1 MKITKTEVK
10 ETRTP
15 EQIIKVI
22 RGNLTAHLAVTP
34 NDTAFLLAQ
43 YDAANVNCSAEQ
55 AESVALRLSNATLL
69 ARAEAAEARVNSL
82 LEENISLKVEIN
94 DASPLDASIIDG
106 TDIDSGTE
114 PLPGSTLDPGNL
126 YGQEDA
132 ENLPVLTEEIL
143 NRPDPL
149 PAEVH
154 AALTSIEDR
163 DLNQDAIERDLE
175 AK

>member
-1 MKITKTEVK
+1 MKFAKTSVN

-15 EQIIKVI
+15 EQIVKVI
-22 RGNLTAHLAVTP
+22 RGNLIAHLAVTP

-43 YDAANVNCSAEQ
+43 YDQ
-55 AESVALRLSNATLL
+55 LQSVIDHATNASNTLL
-69 ARAEAAEARVNSL
+69 TRAEAAEARVNSL

-114 PLPGSTLDPGNL
+114 PLP
-126 YGQEDA
+126 
-132 ENLPVLTEEIL
+132 
-143 NRPDPL
+143 
-149 PAEVH
+149 AEVYD
-154 AALTSIEDR
+154 ALTSI
-163 DLNQDAIERDLE
+163 NPE

>member
-1 MKITKTEVK
+1 MKIMKTEVK

-15 EQIIKVI
+15 EQIVKVI
-22 RGNLTAHLAVTP
+22 RGNLIAHLAVTP

-43 YDAANVNCSAEQ
+43 YDQ
-55 AESVALRLSNATLL
+55 LQSVIDHATNASNTLL
-69 ARAEAAEARVNSL
+69 TRAEAAEARVNSL

-114 PLPGSTLDPGNL
+114 PLP
-126 YGQEDA
+126 
-132 ENLPVLTEEIL
+132 
-143 NRPDPL
+143 
-149 PAEVH
+149 AEVYD
-154 AALTSIEDR
+154 ALTSI
-163 DLNQDAIERDLE
+163 NPE

>member
-1 MKITKTEVK
+1 MKIMKTEVK

-15 EQIIKVI
+15 EQIVKVI
-22 RGNLTAHLAVTP
+22 RGNLIAHLAVTP

-43 YDAANVNCSAEQ
+43 YDQLQSVIDHATNANN
-55 AESVALRLSNATLL
+55 TLL
-69 ARAEAAEARVNSL
+69 ARAEAAEVRVNSL

-114 PLPGSTLDPGNL
+114 PLP
-126 YGQEDA
+126 
-132 ENLPVLTEEIL
+132 
-143 NRPDPL
+143 
-149 PAEVH
+149 AEVYD
-154 AALTSIEDR
+154 ALTSI
-163 DLNQDAIERDLE
+163 NPE